1 MEEYSLITKED
12 VLEVQDQI
20 YEMLLVLPMYEIE
33 INRFL
38 KTCEPISEEE
48 VYSLKHYKQCIKFR
62 EFLLERIADVFRGY
76 PN

>member
-1 MEEYSLITKED
+1 MHEE
-12 VLEVQDQI
+12 V
-20 YEMLLVLPMYEIE
+20 
-33 INRFL
+33 NRFL

-48 VYSLKHYKQCIKFR
+48 AYSLKHYKQCIKFR

>member
-1 MEEYSLITKED
+1 MEEYSLIAKED
-12 VLEVQDQI
+12 VLEVQDEI
-20 YEMLLVLPMYEIE
+20 EVLLNALPMYEIE

-48 VYSLKHYKQCIKFR
+48 VYSLKHYKQCIRFR